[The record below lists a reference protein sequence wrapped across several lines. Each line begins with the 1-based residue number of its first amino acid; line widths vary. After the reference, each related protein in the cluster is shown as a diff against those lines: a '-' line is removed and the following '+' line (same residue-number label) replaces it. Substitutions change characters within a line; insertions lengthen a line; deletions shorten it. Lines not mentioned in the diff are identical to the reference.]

1 MAPARGTA
9 EFETGEPVFPEG
21 GADALTGLATRES
34 FLAGVADI
42 LFNADSTEG
51 YALIYFNLVNFKF
64 YNARCSAERG
74 DELLCSLANVLANEF
89 ADDLVARLS
98 YDHFAVFTSKPSL
111 VDSITHACR
120 AVEGLDETNQLRL
133 KAGIRRLAEKE
144 DTAPDGLCDQAKSAC
159 DAIKER
165 FGTSYL
171 EYSPELGLALERDAY
186 IAANIE
192 RALDN
197 GYLNIYYQ
205 PLVRSM
211 TNKVCAFEALA
222 RWNDPVYGKLMPSV
236 FIPVLE
242 KNHSIS
248 LLDKFVVKRVCE
260 DLRARINTG
269 KPVVPVSFNLSR
281 ADFLYGDVVD
291 GIIDLIKRFD
301 IPRGY
306 LRVEVTES
314 MFSGDE
320 DFIMRQM
327 SSLRSAG
334 FEIWMDD
341 FGAGYSSFEFLKEC
355 HFDAVKLDMQL
366 VRDLNSRSKTI
377 LDTVV
382 EMTKALG
389 SKTLSEG
396 AETQSQVEFLKSI
409 GCEIIQGFY
418 YGRPM
423 PLEQCLEHCA
433 ANGFEFETPEDAEAM
448 RKVAS
453 VSASDDEALAVLI
466 YDGDAVSTVFGS
478 KAFKYFVRSL
488 GIDESD
494 YLDALFHLAGDGALN
509 PREFLE
515 RASKSGNAETL
526 LLNENGRILRMAINP
541 LASTSSYSVFTLVL
555 EEADDANESGYLGRA
570 LGVLLRSFQGAA
582 LLDYRS
588 DSVIVLKSRKGH
600 TPKSFNGIAG
610 YIKEYSETHIHP
622 VDRGRVIS
630 KSEQVEYFAKSA
642 ESRKVNFSV
651 MFRQRDYS
659 GSYVLMQLMVFIPE
673 GVGAPE
679 ALLCLKQAE
688 SAPGISIDETL
699 EFDENNGVA
708 TTSQPKAVWGG
719 QDAPVEDNFF
729 DRALTDSLAVSLV
742 EEDPDLSIQNFIGT
756 LGKNL
761 GADRTYVV
769 EAAAAGV
776 LNNTYEWCAPSVI
789 PRKSE
794 LQNVDS
800 TFFGSLYEQ
809 IKEHSPL
816 LLEDVEPLKETSP
829 KLFNYLLSRNVHA
842 TAVSVLMISG
852 KPVGFFGIENS
863 PAIAFDHDGMRLRT
877 TAQFISIMIRNRNVM
892 AHLDYLS
899 LRDDLTGI
907 LNRRGLEQY
916 IRTVPS
922 GLRLVLVYADLNNL
936 KEVND
941 TLGHDAGD
949 ELIKESGQTML
960 RVAVRGHVYRLG
972 GDEFAMT
979 FELDPDADCLQPMRD
994 VRKAFIDKSISV
1006 ALGYSTTVTPVK
1018 SIDELLQQ
1026 ADRNMYVNKQ
1036 QMHQARK
1043 M

>member
-1 MAPARGTA
+1 M
-9 EFETGEPVFPEG
+9 
-21 GADALTGLATRES
+21 
-34 FLAGVADI
+34 
-42 LFNADSTEG
+42 
-51 YALIYFNLVNFKF
+51 
-64 YNARCSAERG
+64 
-74 DELLCSLANVLANEF
+74 
-89 ADDLVARLS
+89 
-98 YDHFAVFTSKPSL
+98 
-111 VDSITHACR
+111 
-120 AVEGLDETNQLRL
+120 
-133 KAGIRRLAEKE
+133 
-144 DTAPDGLCDQAKSAC
+144 
-159 DAIKER
+159 
-165 FGTSYL
+165 
-171 EYSPELGLALERDAY
+171 
-186 IAANIE
+186 
-192 RALDN
+192 
-197 GYLNIYYQ
+197 LN
-205 PLVRSM
+205 
-211 TNKVCAFEALA
+211 
-222 RWNDPVYGKLMPSV
+222 
-236 FIPVLE
+236 
-242 KNHSIS
+242 
-248 LLDKFVVKRVCE
+248 
-260 DLRARINTG
+260 
-269 KPVVPVSFNLSR
+269 
-281 ADFLYGDVVD
+281 
-291 GIIDLIKRFD
+291 
-301 IPRGY
+301 
-306 LRVEVTES
+306 
-314 MFSGDE
+314 
-320 DFIMRQM
+320 
-327 SSLRSAG
+327 
-334 FEIWMDD
+334 
-341 FGAGYSSFEFLKEC
+341 
-355 HFDAVKLDMQL
+355 
-366 VRDLNSRSKTI
+366 
-377 LDTVV
+377 
-382 EMTKALG
+382 
-389 SKTLSEG
+389 
-396 AETQSQVEFLKSI
+396 
-409 GCEIIQGFY
+409 
-418 YGRPM
+418 
-423 PLEQCLEHCA
+423 
-433 ANGFEFETPEDAEAM
+433 
-448 RKVAS
+448 
-453 VSASDDEALAVLI
+453 
-466 YDGDAVSTVFGS
+466 YDGDVVSTVFES
-478 KAFKYFVRSL
+478 KSFKYIVHSL

-494 YLDALFHLAGDGALN
+494 YLDALFHLAGDGALI
-509 PREFLE
+509 PSEFLE

-526 LLNENGRILRMAINP
+526 LLNENGRMLHLTISP

-555 EEADDANESGYLGRA
+555 EEADVESESGYPGRA

-582 LLDYRS
+582 LLDYGS

-600 TPKSFNGIAG
+600 TPKSFNGISD

-630 KSEQVEYFAKSA
+630 KSEQVEHFAKSA

-673 GVGAPE
+673 GAGAPE

-688 SAPGISIDETL
+688 SAPGISSDETL
-699 EFDENNGVA
+699 GFDEGNGVA
-708 TTSQPKAVWGG
+708 ATSRSNAVWGG

-809 IKEHSPL
+809 IKEQSPL
-816 LLEDVEPLKETSP
+816 LLKDVEPLKESSP
-829 KLFNYLLSRNVHA
+829 KIFNYLLMRNVHS

-863 PAIAFDHDGMRLRT
+863 PAIASDHDGMRLRT

-960 RVAVRGHVYRLG
+960 RVAGRGHVYRLG

-979 FELDPDADCLQPMRD
+979 FELDPDSDCLQPIRD

-1006 ALGYSTTVTPVK
+1006 ALGYSTTVTPVR

-1026 ADRNMYVNKQ
+1026 ADRDMYVNKQ
-1036 QMHQARK
+1036 QMHQARN